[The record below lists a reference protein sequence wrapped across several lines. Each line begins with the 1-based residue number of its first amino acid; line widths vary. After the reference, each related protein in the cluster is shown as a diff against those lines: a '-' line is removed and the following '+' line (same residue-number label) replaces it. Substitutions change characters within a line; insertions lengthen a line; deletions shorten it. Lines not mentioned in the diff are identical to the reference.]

1 MSKRKYWIW
10 IDLKIS
16 RVFVFWSDFNLK
28 KRKNKSTVGTFFVIY
43 SHAECHSYSCFYF
56 LNGSSYSYLE
66 AAIKLKKK
74 KLTDGKFLDA
84 EGDWVTRMLHLSTA
98 YVCVSLR
105 QYLHQCCSVPVT
117 WQIVLMMASWICISI
132 KPRMF
137 RSKATCFENQHSFTK
152 QNKIHHVRLFFFF
165 FLQCSFILLLLI
177 SLQK

>member
-1 MSKRKYWIW
+1 M
-10 IDLKIS
+10 
-16 RVFVFWSDFNLK
+16 
-28 KRKNKSTVGTFFVIY
+28 GTFLY

-66 AAIKLKKK
+66 AAIKFKK

-98 YVCVSLR
+98 YICVCLR
-105 QYLHQCCSVPVT
+105 QYLHQYCSVPVT

-152 QNKIHHVRLFFFF
+152 QIKFIMSDWFFF